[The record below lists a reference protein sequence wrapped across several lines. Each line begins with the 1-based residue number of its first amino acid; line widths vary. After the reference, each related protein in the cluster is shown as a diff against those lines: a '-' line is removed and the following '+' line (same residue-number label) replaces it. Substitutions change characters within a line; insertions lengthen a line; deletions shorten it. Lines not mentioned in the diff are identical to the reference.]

1 MSLNHGTNY
10 RSGSIPSLSSSIL
23 HRDWPSL
30 RDNDR
35 HDVSWRQRSRSWR
48 AASHHFSHVAT
59 AVFFQRNF
67 CFCQR
72 SSQRIQQ
79 HLRCWRLCPCR
90 FRRHTCLLFCSFWVV
105 RRSKT
110 PHTAFLFRT
119 LLCQRGDWLPPFL
132 AIPHHT
138 MWRQRRQRR
147 SAAAA
152 AARVSPSLRSGV
164 FVRFLV
170 GFGCTKL
177 QLVSSSDY
185 YRLPKGLCR
194 FWIINVVAYVV

>member
-1 MSLNHGTNY
+1 MVPITDRVPFPLF
-10 RSGSIPSLSSSIL
+10 LLQSSTEIGL
-23 HRDWPSL
+23 VYVIMIVMMCRGA
-30 RDNDR
+30 
-35 HDVSWRQRSRSWR
+35 R
-48 AASHHFSHVAT
+48 AGPEQPHIISAIAT

-79 HLRCWRLCPCR
+79 HLQRWRPCR
-90 FRRHTCLLFCSFWVV
+90 CSRRRHTCLLFCCFWVV
-105 RRSKT
+105 RSKT
-110 PHTAFLFRT
+110 PHPAFLFRT

-177 QLVSSSDY
+177 QLVSSPDY

-194 FWIINVVAYVV
+194 FSIINVVTYKSL